1 MSRSEN
7 IHVSLRF
14 RPLSYKELEESESMI
29 WSSTTSTVSLK
40 PEWSQ
45 YLQDYKRLTRCANA
59 YTYSKT

>member
-14 RPLSYKELEESESMI
+14 RPLHKKELEESESTI
-29 WSSTTSTVSLK
+29 WSTSQSSISLK

-45 YLQDYKRLTRCANA
+45 YFLDYKRLTRMPKS
-59 YTYSKT
+59 YTYSNL

>member
-14 RPLSYKELEESESMI
+14 RPLSYKELEESESSI
-29 WSSTTSTVSLK
+29 WSSNSSTVSLK

-45 YLQDYKRLTRCANA
+45 YLLDYKRLTRLPHA
-59 YTYSKT
+59 YTYSKL

>member
-29 WSSTTSTVSLK
+29 WAISPNRVSLK
-40 PEWSQ
+40 QEWAQ
-45 YLQDYKRLTRCANA
+45 YLLDYKRLTRAPRA
-59 YTYSKT
+59 YTYSNL